1 MMTYLLETEDGEW
14 GGEHARQEKSLRK
27 KIYGK
32 FPPFYML
39 NEIFILIPIAT

>member
-1 MMTYLLETEDGEW
+1 MTYLLETEDGEW

-32 FPPFYML
+32 FPGTSPH
-39 NEIFILIPIAT
+39 FICLMRFSY